1 MPLFLSTRTK
11 PSSVAEACLLVEPHS
26 IRVLADEQ
34 EFCLDDFTRFGHL
47 PAFSDNCKY
56 AIPKFSLAWFH
67 PFAADI
73 YAGLLSLEVIFS
85 PVNHQTSNVNFS
97 YFHQIPIRPFNMP
110 TFEETPQSPSTTG
123 PMAQHLQKVVSNGS
137 QSSQPSLSIPGE
149 KQYGAIEVPATRSS
163 IAESEAL
170 MHSLSI
176 SPSQADRRGSR
187 NSFGVSLPIPR
198 SKRQSRL
205 SSVSTSADGRPTRPG
220 MPAIQPTREILSS
233 QVQDMSSAK
242 TAAAKNMAFAFDIDG
257 VLVHGDRLIPEGKRV
272 LEILNGDNELGIK
285 IPHIFLTNGSGKP
298 EKARCAQLSKILH
311 SPISTEQFIQS
322 HTPMSALAEYYE
334 TVLVVG
340 GENYQCREVAKQ
352 YGFKNIIVPN
362 DIVAAQP
369 TISPLKEFFT
379 AEQRATSTP
388 RDFSKIKINAI
399 LVFSDSRDYATDLQ
413 IIMDLLQSDNGVLGT
428 VAKDP
433 TKNRIPIYFSQG
445 DLLCPTEH
453 PTPRMSQGTFR
464 ISLEAIYKAITGVE
478 LERVV
483 YGKPEVATYTYADE
497 VLTSWMGQ
505 IHNEE
510 RLPQNIYM
518 IGDNPQSDI
527 IGGNMYGWNTCLVRT
542 GVFQGGENDEKN
554 PASFGVFNNVLE
566 AVQTAVKKELGEDFK
581 FNWSDSMNPVT
592 AGHSISAIE

>member
-1 MPLFLSTRTK
+1 M
-11 PSSVAEACLLVEPHS
+11 
-26 IRVLADEQ
+26 
-34 EFCLDDFTRFGHL
+34 L
-47 PAFSDNCKY
+47 P
-56 AIPKFSLAWFH
+56 
-67 PFAADI
+67 
-73 YAGLLSLEVIFS
+73 
-85 PVNHQTSNVNFS
+85 
-97 YFHQIPIRPFNMP
+97 
-110 TFEETPQSPSTTG
+110 
-123 PMAQHLQKVVSNGS
+123 
-137 QSSQPSLSIPGE
+137 
-149 KQYGAIEVPATRSS
+149 
-163 IAESEAL
+163 
-170 MHSLSI
+170 
-176 SPSQADRRGSR
+176 
-187 NSFGVSLPIPR
+187 
-198 SKRQSRL
+198 
-205 SSVSTSADGRPTRPG
+205 
-220 MPAIQPTREILSS
+220 IQPTRDILSS
-233 QVQDMSSAK
+233 QVQDMSAVK
-242 TAAAKNMAFAFDIDG
+242 TAAAKDMAFAFDIDG

-298 EKARCAQLSKILH
+298 EAARCAQLSKILH

-352 YGFKNIIVPN
+352 YGFKDIIVPN

-369 TISPLKEFFT
+369 TLSPLKEFFN
-379 AEQRATSTP
+379 AEQRATSNP
-388 RDFSKIKINAI
+388 RDFSKVKINAI

-413 IIMDLLQSDNGVLGT
+413 IIMDLLQSEDGVLGT
-428 VAKDP
+428 RAKDP
-433 TKNRIPIYFSQG
+433 VSQRIPIYFSQG

-464 ISLEAIYKAITGVE
+464 IALEAIYKSITGVE

-483 YGKPEVATYTYADE
+483 YGKPELATYKYADE
-497 VLTSWMGQ
+497 VMTSWMDT

-510 RLPQNIYM
+510 RLPKNVYM

-542 GVFQGGENDEKN
+542 GVYQGEGNDKQN

-566 AVQTAVKKELGEDFK
+566 AVQTALRKELGQDFK

-592 AGHSISAIE
+592 GSASVSAIE